1 MRYPAI
7 LLYGLT
13 LARSGGVDATPPP
26 MSFSE
31 LDATPFG
38 GSC

>member
-1 MRYPAI
+1 MFELEGELFP
-7 LLYGLT
+7 LT

-31 LDATPFG
+31 LDAIPFG
-38 GSC
+38 ESC